1 MEPLA
6 LTVAQKQQIE
16 NYKKLTGFAA
26 SIIEQKNLLNQKL
39 SNDILLVCEGDGNT
53 FFPMYQVNIMASNY
67 TMQKEYNEPGIYV
80 SNAIVDK
87 LRVNLYRVVKNA
99 DGSFSETT
107 MDQLINR
114 EENSTSDGLVIDTI
128 STTNRKTEVILVL
141 KKAISNVNNITVRYS
156 DKMIFK
162 KDETSDLLMK
172 H

>member
-1 MEPLA
+1 
-6 LTVAQKQQIE
+6 
-16 NYKKLTGFAA
+16 
-26 SIIEQKNLLNQKL
+26 
-39 SNDILLVCEGDGNT
+39 
-53 FFPMYQVNIMASNY
+53 
-67 TMQKEYNEPGIYV
+67 
-80 SNAIVDK
+80 
-87 LRVNLYRVVKNA
+87 
-99 DGSFSETT
+99 

-141 KKAISNVNNITVRYS
+141 KNAVSNVNNITVRYS

>member
-1 MEPLA
+1 M
-6 LTVAQKQQIE
+6 
-16 NYKKLTGFAA
+16 
-26 SIIEQKNLLNQKL
+26 
-39 SNDILLVCEGDGNT
+39 
-53 FFPMYQVNIMASNY
+53 
-67 TMQKEYNEPGIYV
+67 

-114 EENSTSDGLVIDTI
+114 EENSTSDGLVII
-128 STTNRKTEVILVL
+128 PFQPTNRKTEVILVL

>member
-1 MEPLA
+1 M
-6 LTVAQKQQIE
+6 
-16 NYKKLTGFAA
+16 
-26 SIIEQKNLLNQKL
+26 
-39 SNDILLVCEGDGNT
+39 
-53 FFPMYQVNIMASNY
+53 
-67 TMQKEYNEPGIYV
+67 

-141 KKAISNVNNITVRYS
+141 KNAVSNVNNITVRYS

-162 KDETSDLLMK
+162 KDETSDLLME

>member
-1 MEPLA
+1 
-6 LTVAQKQQIE
+6 
-16 NYKKLTGFAA
+16 
-26 SIIEQKNLLNQKL
+26 
-39 SNDILLVCEGDGNT
+39 
-53 FFPMYQVNIMASNY
+53 MASDY
-67 TMQKEYNEPGIYV
+67 TMQKEYNELGIYV

-141 KKAISNVNNITVRYS
+141 KKR
-156 DKMIFK
+156 F
-162 KDETSDLLMK
+162 LM
-172 H
+172 

>member
-1 MEPLA
+1 
-6 LTVAQKQQIE
+6 
-16 NYKKLTGFAA
+16 
-26 SIIEQKNLLNQKL
+26 
-39 SNDILLVCEGDGNT
+39 
-53 FFPMYQVNIMASNY
+53 MASDY

-114 EENSTSDGLVIDTI
+114 EENSTSDGLV
-128 STTNRKTEVILVL
+128 
-141 KKAISNVNNITVRYS
+141 
-156 DKMIFK
+156 KMIFK